1 MSADTDPYLARDL
14 SVSAMR
20 LNRQLRLRHSS
31 DKIPVAQLSILTT
44 LFREGPLTTGEL
56 ALRERIKPPSISR
69 SSHALFEMG
78 LVTRVPHATDGRQ
91 VLLTVT
97 DEGRRMALEDVAE
110 RERVLAEQLARLTD
124 SQRDTLARAAEIL
137 TGIVERVE

>member
-1 MSADTDPYLARDL
+1 
-14 SVSAMR
+14 MR